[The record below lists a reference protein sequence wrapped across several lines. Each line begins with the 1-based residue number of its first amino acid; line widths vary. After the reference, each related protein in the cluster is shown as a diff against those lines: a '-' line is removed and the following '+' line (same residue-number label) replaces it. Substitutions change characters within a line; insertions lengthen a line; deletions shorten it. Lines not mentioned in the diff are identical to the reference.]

1 MCCEP
6 LGLRGKGCFA
16 DIHEEIYCLIMF
28 LLGALLRMQRRSK
41 QESSCPPMALPDASF
56 GALVLSYRLQ
66 PIATMSFICPRLW
79 RHHSLNLVPSRP
91 QLSLNLSILTPST
104 PLRRCDSHISHA
116 HIPSSTPLSPLT
128 DCNHAPASLIPEDPA
143 TLSFRPF
150 IPHRTP
156 HINLASAPPP
166 FSLAM
171 LSCAHSRLSAT
182 VSVAA

>member
-16 DIHEEIYCLIMF
+16 EIHEEIYCLMIF
-28 LLGALLRMQRRSK
+28 LLRALLRMQRRSK
-41 QESSCPPMALPDASF
+41 QESSCPPIALPDPSF

-79 RHHSLNLVPSRP
+79 RHHSPHLVPSRP
-91 QLSLNLSILTPST
+91 QLSLNLSLSTPST
-104 PLRRCDSHISHA
+104 PLRRCDSHISYV
-116 HIPSSTPLSPLT
+116 HIPFLTRLSPLT
-128 DCNHAPASLIPEDPA
+128 DSNQAPASLIPKDPA

-150 IPHRTP
+150 IPYGTP